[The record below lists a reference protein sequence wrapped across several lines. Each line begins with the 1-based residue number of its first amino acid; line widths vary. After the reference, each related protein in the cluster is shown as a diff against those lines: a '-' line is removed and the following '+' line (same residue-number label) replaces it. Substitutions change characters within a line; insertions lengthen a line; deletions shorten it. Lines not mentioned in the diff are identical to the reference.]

1 MKFNSQSNTILI
13 NKIRGKLIKKT
24 KSNGLIHQTCDL
36 DDDTITTQYQIQ
48 C

>member
-1 MKFNSQSNTILI
+1 MESNSQSNTILI

-24 KSNGLIHQTCDL
+24 KSNGLIRQTCDPG
-36 DDDTITTQYQIQ
+36 DETMTTQYQIQ